1 MGQHSEQFN
10 LVNKHG
16 HLPFKM
22 LLMFAWRNLWRHR
35 KRTIITLSS
44 IAIGFGLAVLSIGI
58 GDGSL
63 PNKQNY
69 NKGGTLMKSG
79 GPAKADVVLPK

>member
-10 LVNKHG
+10 PINKHG

-35 KRTIITLSS
+35 KRTIITLTS
-44 IAIGFGLAVLSIGI
+44 IATGFVLAFLSIVI
-58 GDGSL
+58 QDCSHIEVCTQSQL
-63 PNKQNY
+63 SPQF
-69 NKGGTLMKSG
+69 SH
-79 GPAKADVVLPK
+79 AKE